1 MPMDSVI
8 GALLDEVE
16 EGVALVSPQRRILH
30 ANRAFAR
37 LSGIGQAAIAGMA
50 CHRALMGR
58 DAPCSDEPGKCPVLA
73 ALNLGEAASHTL
85 DTGRRTLGVKA
96 YPIRERA
103 DASPS
108 VVLMVV
114 TDETSKVEHEKQLM
128 HSQKMEAIGMLAGG
142 ITHYFKN
149 VLTSISSY
157 SELISTHAAATPEIV
172 QYARIIERSSDK
184 AAEAVGQLLDF
195 ARSEYVEGL
204 PVDLNAV
211 VGETMQMA
219 SRLIPSSIEV
229 RLDLDQSL
237 PHVEGSAGQIEQ
249 ALINLIINA
258 RDAMPDGGRL
268 TITTRAADIPERPS
282 APNEFIAPGRY
293 AIVTVADTGCGIPQ
307 DAMEHVYQP
316 FYTTKPPGEGT
327 GLGLAMTYRIIKR
340 NRGYITLES
349 DPGKGTAFHIHIPLG
364 R

>member
-1 MPMDSVI
+1 MDSVI

-16 EGVALVSPQRRILH
+16 EGVALVSPACRILH

-37 LSGIGQAAIAGMA
+37 LSGIDQALIAGMD
-50 CHRALMGR
+50 CHKALVGR
-58 DAPCSDEPGKCPVLA
+58 DTPCFDTPDKCPVLGA
-73 ALNLGEAASHTL
+73 IRTGEVASRTVE
-85 DTGRRTLGVKA
+85 TGSRTLGVKA
-96 YPIRERA
+96 YPIRQRA
-103 DASPS
+103 DAQPS
-108 VVLMVV
+108 VALMVV

-157 SELISTHAAATPEIV
+157 SELISTHAAATAEIA

-195 ARSEYVEGL
+195 ARSGYVEGQ

-211 VGETMQMA
+211 IGETMQMA

-229 RLDLDQSL
+229 RLDLDDAL

-258 RDAMPDGGRL
+258 RDAMPDGGSL
-268 TITTRAADIPERPS
+268 SVTTSAIDIPERPS

-293 AIVTVADTGCGIPQ
+293 ALVAVADTGKGIPK
-307 DAMEHVYQP
+307 DALEHVYQP

-340 NRGYITLES
+340 HRGYITLES
-349 DPGKGTAFHIHIPLG
+349 RPGKGTEFHIHIPLAS
-364 R
+364 